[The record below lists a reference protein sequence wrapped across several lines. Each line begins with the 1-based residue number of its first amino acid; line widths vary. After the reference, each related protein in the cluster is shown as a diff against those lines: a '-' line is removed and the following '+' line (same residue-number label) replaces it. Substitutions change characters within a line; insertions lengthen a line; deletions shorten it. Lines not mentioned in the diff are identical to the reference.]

1 MKGMIFLIIKTMAK
15 IIKRLE
21 SAIKRSL
28 TLIINL
34 IKNSKNRKT
43 VFLAPCAL
51 FMVAA
56 LIISLSFNVSYAMA
70 VSLDGKTIGYVSS
83 GAVYTEAIESIK
95 DNMEDEKK
103 HYLNDVDLKES
114 VTTSAELLSA
124 DEMTEAIVESIED
137 INENYG
143 VYINDSLYAV
153 CHTQSEADTAL
164 NAYLNLKGEGL
175 EGVEFVSKVEVK
187 KGYYSEDKAKT
198 TDELYSKLIADQVA
212 VGGFMTETYN
222 EKVEYETKTTESSK
236 YLKGETVLV
245 KAGENGKN
253 KITARVYYTS
263 GKEYKREI
271 LSTEVVKKPVTKK
284 IVKGTGKGKLK
295 LSSPLKKS
303 SGYYI
308 GSPYGEYRGGYY
320 HQGIDMIVGYG
331 TNIYAAASGTVEEA
345 TYSYYGWG
353 NTVLINHGNGIKTRY
368 AHCSSLSV
376 KVGDKVSRGEV
387 IAHVGS
393 TGDSTCNHLHY
404 EVYNNGTRVNPYN
417 FS

>member
-1 MKGMIFLIIKTMAK
+1 MIIKTIAK

-28 TLIINL
+28 SLIINL

-43 VFLAPCAL
+43 AFIAPCVF

-56 LIISLSFNVSYAMA
+56 LVISISFNVSYAMA

-124 DEMTEAIVESIED
+124 DEMTEAIVENIEE

-153 CHTQSEADTAL
+153 CHTKSEADTAL
-164 NAYLNLKGEGL
+164 NAYLNLKGEDL
-175 EGVEFVSKVEVK
+175 NGVQFVSEVEVK

-212 VGGFMTETYN
+212 VGGYVTETYT
-222 EKVEYETKTTESSK
+222 EKVKYETVTEKSGK
-236 YLKGETVLV
+236 YSKGETVL
-245 KAGENGKN
+245 KQEGKNGKN
-253 KITARVYYTS
+253 KITARVYYTN
-263 GKEYKREI
+263 GKEYKREVV
-271 LSTEVVKKPVTKK
+271 STEVIKKPQTKK
-284 IVKGTGKGKLK
+284 LVKGTGKGQLK

-353 NTVLINHGNGIKTRY
+353 NTVLINHGNGLKTRY
-368 AHCSSLSV
+368 AHASSLSV

-404 EVYNNGTRVNPYN
+404 EVYKNGVRVNPHDY
-417 FS
+417 S